1 MKPELEE
8 KLNKK
13 FPDIFPEKSFGSS
26 GYPDKPR
33 IIKFHCSCGDG
44 WFELIYDMCKKIK
57 SITKLKGV
65 VVAQQVKEKFGGL
78 RFYIYSH
85 PKNEQIGNKIYTLIN
100 DAAAKSFTTCEIC
113 GAPGK
118 RNKTGWLSTLCEEHR
133 R

>member
-1 MKPELEE
+1 MKKELDQKLIDKAPYMFVLMDKE
-8 KLNKK
+8 KTLRENNCF
-13 FPDIFPEKSFGSS
+13 FPIAYGVE
-26 GYPDKPR
+26 
-33 IIKFHCSCGDG
+33 CGDG
-44 WFELIYDMCKKIK
+44 WFNILEKLIDDI
-57 SITKLKGV
+57 
-65 VVAQQVKEKFGGL
+65 VALDIDKEVILFQIKEKFGGL